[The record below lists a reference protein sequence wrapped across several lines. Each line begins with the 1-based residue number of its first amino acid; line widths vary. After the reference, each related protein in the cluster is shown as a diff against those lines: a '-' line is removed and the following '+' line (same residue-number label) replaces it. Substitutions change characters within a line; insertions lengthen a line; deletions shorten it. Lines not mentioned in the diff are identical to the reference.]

1 MKRVA
6 IAVYLLQ
13 DTCDSTLA
21 EPALY
26 DAEMVIHE
34 CTYDDSLAEKAVTW
48 GHSTAR
54 MAGEFAKK
62 VRAKMLVLTHF
73 SARYRSPGEEIDS
86 KGESGDPG
94 A

>member
-6 IAVYLLQ
+6 IAVHLLQ

-34 CTYDDSLAEKAVTW
+34 CTYDDSLVEKAVT
-48 GHSTAR
+48 
-54 MAGEFAKK
+54 
-62 VRAKMLVLTHF
+62 
-73 SARYRSPGEEIDS
+73 
-86 KGESGDPG
+86 
-94 A
+94 